1 MNISDLTY
9 LETVSEENL
18 SGGTRNLR
26 RLNVRRNR
34 VNVSRVRQEI
44 KNSDLTIEVSDD
56 FIDNPSRS
64 DIAVIIGQT
73 NSNET
78 RQRIGNNNNFS

>member
-9 LETVSEENL
+9 LEIVSEENL
-18 SGGTRNLR
+18 SGGNTR

-44 KNSDLTIEVSDD
+44 KDSDLTIEVSDD

-64 DIAVIIGQT
+64 SIQVVIGQT
-73 NSNET
+73 NSNLT
-78 RQRIGNNNNFS
+78 RQRIGNNW